1 MSETSPHIVTI
12 AKQRFELR
20 RDRVERAL
28 RGVLPEPIST
38 HYVVI
43 GARRYPPKQVIGLVT
58 GIDRADFTTH
68 QARRVLM
75 GLGFPMGR
83 RPVGAAEVTGRAPGG
98 APVDASLAHSRR
110 ATQSAS
116 RVAGAPIES
125 SVSTMATTGAVSVT
139 ATDRERELAEA
150 LRPLQGEWVAIKD
163 GELLVATSTPKELVG
178 WLARHD
184 RRADSMFRVP
194 EDELAMAGLAPL

>member
-1 MSETSPHIVTI
+1 M
-12 AKQRFELR
+12 
-20 RDRVERAL
+20 
-28 RGVLPEPIST
+28 RGVLPEPISI
-38 HYVVI
+38 HYAVI

-75 GLGFPMGR
+75 GLGFAAGR
-83 RPVGAAEVTGRAPGG
+83 RPSGVAEVTGRAPVD
-98 APVDASLAHSRR
+98 APVDVSLAPSRH
-110 ATQSAS
+110 ASQSAS

-125 SVSTMATTGAVSVT
+125 SVSTVVTTGAAPIT

-150 LRPLQGEWVAIKD
+150 LRPLGGEWVAIKD
-163 GELLVATSTPKELVG
+163 GELLVATPTPKELVG

-194 EDELAMAGLAPL
+194 EDELALAGLAPL